1 MDKATINKKNKRFT
15 ALAWVLAILV
25 LAVAVPLNL
34 IFDRLNLT
42 ADMTPNSLYSL
53 SKTTTNYLDELDSRG
68 ITVDVYFLMEL
79 EELDNDL
86 ELLALYRTIQ
96 NYDAHPCFNLIDFDP
111 DTDPAQLRKL
121 NPNNKYNLS
130 SGDFLFVYGD
140 MVKRL
145 PGNLLYTF
153 GTDSEGVIQ
162 NAEFRGENLFTGYMK
177 SVVEG
182 ELPML
187 YFLEGHGEV
196 SLSSM
201 SQLEANLQNNNY
213 GAASLNL
220 TISRAVPDDCRIL
233 VINNPQYDITTD
245 EYEKIYAYTQNGGN
259 LSVLVNPNE
268 SDTRYT
274 NLERLLSGYCI
285 TMNYDRVTETDEN
298 RHSHKEPYAMMCNIT
313 EASEDA
319 TENLTEA
326 LLPKNNDLPTFMPY
340 SRSFQ
345 TYYGANIATVNMDP
359 LILTDVTARSDPFG
373 GQQLDP
379 KPKEGQAL
387 ALAMYAVDTMR
398 SNSKLIVFGS
408 GDIIT
413 DEGSKQAA
421 FINPLQLFLTSVTWM
436 YNSDVDMNIAN
447 KERTY
452 DTLSVKSSGEA
463 STLIG
468 VFAAFPIL
476 VAVAGVLIWLRRR
489 NG

>member
-1 MDKATINKKNKRFT
+1 MDKATINHKNKRFT

-25 LAVAVPLNL
+25 LAVAIPLNL

-53 SKTTTNYLDELDSRG
+53 SKTTTNYLDELDQRG
-68 ITVDVYFLMEL
+68 IKVNVYFLMEL
-79 EELDNDL
+79 EELEGDL

-96 NYDAHPCFNLIDFDP
+96 NYSAHPCFNLIDFDP
-111 DTDPAQLRKL
+111 DTDPAMLREL
-121 NPNNKYNLS
+121 NPDNKYNLS

-145 PGNLLYTF
+145 PGTLMYTY
-153 GTDSEGVIQ
+153 GTDSDGVIQ

-196 SLSSM
+196 SLDNM

-213 GAASLNL
+213 GANSLNL
-220 TISRAVPDDCRIL
+220 TTARAVPDDCRIL
-233 VINNPQYDITTD
+233 VIVNPQYDISED

-259 LSVLVNPNE
+259 VSVLINPNE
-268 SDTRYT
+268 STKPYT
-274 NLERLLSGYCI
+274 NLERLLNGYCI
-285 TMNYDRVTETDEN
+285 GMSYDRVTETDEN

-319 TENLTEA
+319 TENLTEE
-326 LLPKNNDLPTFMPY
+326 LLPKNNDLPTYMPY
-340 SRSFQ
+340 SRSFY
-345 TYYGANIATVNMDP
+345 TVYGSNIATVNMDP
-359 LILTDVTARSDPFG
+359 LILTDVTARSDPYG
-373 GQQLDP
+373 GRALDP
-379 KPKEGQAL
+379 KSKEGQSL

-398 SNSKLIVFGS
+398 SNSKMVVFGS

-413 DEGSKQAA
+413 DEGSSQAF
-421 FINPLQLFLTSVTWM
+421 FINPLQLFLTTVTWM

-447 KERTY
+447 KARTY
-452 DTLSVKSSGEA
+452 DTLNVSSSAEA
-463 STLIG
+463 STLIA
-468 VFAAFPIL
+468 VFAGFPVVI
-476 VAVAGVLIWLRRR
+476 AVLGVLIWLRRR